1 MTNKLTS
8 RPPDQAII
16 SRLKVLLESV
26 NNAYQNS
33 GQILDDELRDLYNEA
48 MQTFFD
54 SLDSSILSVS
64 YPIIKGAPADPID
77 YNVFTTAIDKDLQV
91 MFAEA
96 GAIDRLVSS
105 NFNAIISL
113 REQLLATSR
122 RISLKTG
129 DYLLY
134 ADPKLGNGYFFGDS
148 FNSSTYIDI
157 ASDLLDGAECFLSQ
171 EEGIVCLPL
180 EGKPER
186 VVFSKIIIN
195 KNSNGIRGNNQ
206 QKNALPHND
215 LKALGDGEP
224 DTWFEYERVTQTASS
239 SPLTLDLTMVLNEA
253 KVINHIHLDPVF
265 FGTETPVKISKL
277 ETSLD
282 GKEFLSVKEEVPISD
297 FFSEKEE
304 DVFVLSGKSSKYYGI
319 AKFSFLPRRTKFI
332 RIILEQKT
340 PYIIETNNGG
350 YLYRY
355 AIGLK
360 DINVFSRKFQSE
372 GSLIS
377 TPIDIN
383 GDATKISL
391 WASENPTEQSSLAN
405 ITHEISYNDG
415 STWIPIQP
423 QNRSELLYPEILN
436 FNNAEDDSIET
447 ETQVNSIRHKI
458 TMKREKNAFD
468 GEVVL
473 KSERLPKVDIASIPG
488 FSPFV
493 IETQESPIPE
503 TLTAYLP
510 TLGSFSCPTS
520 NRSGRAGSSPPMDL
534 DFVQFTMGDNSTSSA
549 KFKLPW
555 TNIEDLLHR
564 IRVFVNGEQ
573 WEYRSKSMQDLSSI
587 SENSKVYFLN
597 KGGREIQFA
606 IKGDSSYLGMLP
618 GPGARINICLDGD
631 NPALIQTDL
640 GFTLN
645 LAGSS
650 DGFKKNTT
658 IITPLSLYAE
668 DIAEPTTWQ
677 PNTSYVVGQFVL
689 SPETGGGSNPS
700 TVYKFKCIKAGVSG
714 SDQPNWY
721 TDLDRVTRDGDG
733 SNFVKWVRTN
743 VGNTVGE
750 WQTIRLASL
759 TKSFN
764 VHQYIYAQEQGTKD
778 KDSSF
783 ISAGTGMNEETI
795 ASKETS
801 GMSLP
806 VFGWEYELLEYAPG
820 SSVPLP
826 PSHPDSYIVEE
837 VDYIDGNTEFYDGD
851 ADETNNWN
859 NKRWSFDKEEGVLY
873 FSTPIMNHRYLNSFK
888 FRVRHTKLKT
898 LSDSEWDFYRDKI
911 TGKIDT
917 SRILLK
923 PDAVRQFPITIEALS
938 NVSSVPLLGQNAATT
953 DSDISDGMPTLDN
966 TLGHNWARKRIVK
979 GSIKMSSGLIGT
991 GIEPIEVPYIDG
1003 RKELLN
1009 AVSAQY
1015 RISSQ
1020 SNDSSFS
1027 TGLIYYEVTIPGIT
1041 SERPLVEDVVFE
1053 PIIVYPDPVQPSQFI
1068 NRVDLETDNG
1078 SGQTYLQNAGDY
1090 YIDNNTGRVKVIV
1103 ARGQI
1108 LNSHIVKYSYQD
1120 DTSGVNRANLYSVD
1134 YKNGIIYFG
1143 KTGGITGGN
1152 ISFFVTMYSAFYN
1165 IGEIIS
1171 EGNIEKIDPVN
1182 KQVII
1187 RPEYGIRFLSDSTVG
1202 NPVPRYVRLQ
1212 YEYHKK
1218 ITESLKDLEPYFSP
1232 VCKDVA
1238 IRAITKDMIGDI

>member
-1 MTNKLTS
+1 MTNKLTAA
-8 RPPDQAII
+8 PPNQAIV
-16 SRLKVLLESV
+16 SKLKVLLESV
-26 NNAYQNS
+26 NNAYQGSN
-33 GQILDDELRDLYNEA
+33 QILDDELRDLYHEA
-48 MQTFFD
+48 MQLFFD

-77 YNVFTTAIDKDLQV
+77 YNVFTTAIDRDLQV

-96 GAIDRLVSS
+96 GAVDRLVSS

-113 REQLLATSR
+113 REQLLSISR
-122 RISLKTG
+122 RISLKLG

-148 FNSSTYIDI
+148 FNSSTYIDV
-157 ASDLLDGAECFLSQ
+157 ASDLLEGSECYLSQ

-180 EGKPER
+180 DGKPER
-186 VVFSKIIIN
+186 VVLSRIIIN

-206 QKNALPHND
+206 QKNSLPHND

-224 DTWFEYERVTQTASS
+224 DTWFEYEKVTQNISS
-239 SPLTLDLTMVLNEA
+239 SPLILDLTIVLNET
-253 KVINHIHLDPVF
+253 KIINHIHIDPVF
-265 FGTETPVKISKL
+265 FGTETPVKITKL

-304 DVFVLSGKSSKYYGI
+304 DIFVLSGKSSKYYGI

-332 RIILEQKT
+332 RIVLEQKT
-340 PYIIETNNGG
+340 PYVIETNNDN

-360 DINVFSRKFQSE
+360 DINIYSRKFQAE

-391 WASENPTEQSSLAN
+391 WASENPTEESNLAN
-405 ITHEISYNDG
+405 VTHEISYNDG

-436 FNNAEDDSIET
+436 FNNAEDKSITTET
-447 ETQVNSIRHKI
+447 EVNSIRHKI
-458 TMKREKNAFD
+458 KMKREKDAFN
-468 GEVVL
+468 GQVIL
-473 KSERLPKVDIASIPG
+473 KSERLSKVDITPIPG

-493 IETQESPIPE
+493 VETQESPIPE

-510 TLGSFSCPTS
+510 TLGSFSCPVS
-520 NRSGRAGSSPPMDL
+520 NRGGRVGSSPPMDL
-534 DFVQFTMGDNSTSSA
+534 DFVQFTMGDNSTGSA

-573 WEYRSKSMQDLSSI
+573 WEYRSKSRTDLDSLT
-587 SENSKVYFLN
+587 EYSKVYFLN
-597 KGGREIQFA
+597 KGGREIQFSNELN
-606 IKGDSSYLGMLP
+606 GTYLGMLP
-618 GPGARINICLDGD
+618 GSGARVDVCLDGD
-631 NPALIQTDL
+631 NPALTRTDA

-668 DIAEPTTWQ
+668 DIAEPTIWQ
-677 PNTSYVVGQFVL
+677 ANTSYTLGQFVL
-689 SPETGGGSNPS
+689 SPETAVGDEPS
-700 TVYKFKCIKAGVSG
+700 TVYKFKCTKSGISG
-714 SDQPNWY
+714 SSPPDWK
-721 TDLDRVTRDGDG
+721 TTLDHTTIDGE
-733 SNFVKWVRTN
+733 NNTFVKWLRTN

-750 WQTIRLASL
+750 WQIIHLPAL
-759 TKSFN
+759 TKSLN
-764 VHQYIYAQEQGTKD
+764 IHQYIYAQEQGTKD

-783 ISAGTGMNEETI
+783 ISVGTGEDGSVI
-795 ASKETS
+795 ASKEGS

-806 VFGWEYELLEYAPG
+806 TFGWEYELLEYAPG
-820 SSVPLP
+820 NPVPLP
-826 PSHPDSYIVEE
+826 SGHPDSYNMEE
-837 VDYIDGNTEFYDGD
+837 VDYIDGNTEFYSGD
-851 ADETNNWN
+851 ADETNNWK
-859 NKRWSFDKEEGVLY
+859 NKLWSFDKEEGVLY
-873 FSTPIMNHRYLNSFK
+873 FSTPIVNHRYLNLFK

-898 LSDSEWDFYRDKI
+898 LSDTDWNFYRDNI
-911 TGKIDT
+911 TGKVDT
-917 SRILLK
+917 SRIVLS
-923 PDAVRQFPITIEALS
+923 PSAVRQFPVTIDAPS
-938 NVSSVPLLGQNAATT
+938 NISSVALLGQNSNTT
-953 DSDISDGMPTLDN
+953 VDDIQDGMPTLDN
-966 TLGHNWARKRIVK
+966 MLGHNWARKRIVK
-979 GSIKMSSGLIGT
+979 GSIKMTSGLIET
-991 GIEPIEVPYIDG
+991 GVEPIEVPYIDG
-1003 RKELLN
+1003 RRELLN

-1020 SNDSSFS
+1020 SNYASFD
-1027 TGLIYYEVTIPGIT
+1027 TGLSYYEITIPGIT
-1041 SERPLVEDVVFE
+1041 TERPLVEDVIFE
-1053 PIIVYPDPVQPSQFI
+1053 PVIVYPDPVQPSQFL
-1068 NRVDLETDNG
+1068 NRVELDADDG
-1078 SGQTYLQNAGDY
+1078 SGQTYLENAGDY
-1090 YIDNNTGRVKVIV
+1090 YIDNNTGIVKVIV
-1103 ARGQI
+1103 TTGEI
-1108 LNSHIVKYSYQD
+1108 LNSHLIKYSYQD
-1120 DTSGVNRANLYSVD
+1120 NTSGLSRKNLYSVD

-1143 KTGGITGGN
+1143 KSDGIAGGS

-1165 IGEIIS
+1165 MGETIS
-1171 EGNIEKIDPVN
+1171 EGNIENINPSSKEIT
-1182 KQVII
+1182 I
-1187 RPEYGIRFLSDSTVG
+1187 RPEYGIKFLADSTAG
-1202 NPVPRYVRLQ
+1202 NPVPRYIRLQ
-1212 YEYHKK
+1212 YEYHKQ